1 MLRYI
6 AIVVCAIPLVACA
19 TITTGTTQ
27 VIAVDTPGV
36 PGATCT
42 LSTQSGPQVVATPGT
57 ISLSKGSNPIPISC
71 AKACYLNGQSI
82 IASNAQQMAAGNV
95 IFGGLIGLGVDSVS
109 GAMYKYPD
117 MVTVS
122 MTPDYSSP
130 DPACRGIGR
139 PPYPYVPPTPPPKHT
154 SSAQ

>member
-6 AIVVCAIPLVACA
+6 AIVACATMLVACA

-27 VIAVDTPGV
+27 IIAVDTPGV
-36 PGATCT
+36 PGAICT
-42 LSTQSGPQVVATPGT
+42 LSTQSGPQMVTTPGT

-71 AKACYLNGQSI
+71 AKPCYVNGQSI
-82 IASNAQQMAAGNV
+82 VGSNAQQMAAGNV
-95 IFGGLIGLGVDSVS
+95 IFGGLIGLGVNSAS

-130 DPACRGIGR
+130 DPACRGVGR
-139 PPYPYVPPTPPPKHT
+139 PPYPYPPPAPPPKHT